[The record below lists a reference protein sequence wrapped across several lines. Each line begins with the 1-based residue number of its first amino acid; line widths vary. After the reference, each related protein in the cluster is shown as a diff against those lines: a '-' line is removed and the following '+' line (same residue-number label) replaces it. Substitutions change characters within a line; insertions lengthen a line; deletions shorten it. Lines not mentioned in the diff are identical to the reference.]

1 MANSNESNVTQ
12 SSFYIAVTFK
22 QPVALLSSCN
32 THLHAPTHL
41 LGMAVAFTRQ
51 SPSYLGSRL
60 GRPGFYLYMA
70 VTGIS
75 IWGHLHLRTLLAA
88 VLVWQSSSYGSHS
101 HGSHLHKAVIF
112 IYSGRLRIAVVFI

>member
-1 MANSNESNVTQ
+1 MKAMLHKAVFILLLPSSSQWPYFPHVTVI
-12 SSFYIAVTFK
+12 YM
-22 QPVALLSSCN
+22 
-32 THLHAPTHL
+32 HLHTFL
-41 LGMAVAFTRQ
+41 VW
-51 SPSYLGSRL
+51 PSLSHDSRL
-60 GRPGFYLYMA
+60 HISDLAWVVQVFIFFYMA

-101 HGSHLHKAVIF
+101 HGSHLHMAAIF